1 MGALGG
7 IHAGDH
13 VLGPGPYFGYN
24 PEVFTEVFTAG
35 GGEIVTDQS
44 YTPVEDVDFSAQ
56 VNEVAGVADGS
67 EVLYTAMLA
76 FQVTALRGQ
85 LEAQGLT
92 DITYLGSDAFE
103 ATGLIAEANNEGI
116 YHTTHAYAEPGG
128 RIERLLASYEAANGS
143 ALESGTFAGLYVDAL
158 LLGIQGIV
166 DCGCTDPA
174 GIGAAVAEISDF
186 NGFTGPMGYAGTNGI
201 PDKPVSIHRIVD
213 GVDTLVANW
222 E

>member
-1 MGALGG
+1 
-7 IHAGDH
+7 
-13 VLGPGPYFGYN
+13 
-24 PEVFTEVFTAG
+24 
-35 GGEIVTDQS
+35 
-44 YTPVEDVDFSAQ
+44 
-56 VNEVAGVADGS
+56 
-67 EVLYTAMLA
+67 MLA

-174 GIGAAVAEISDF
+174 EIGAAVAQISDF